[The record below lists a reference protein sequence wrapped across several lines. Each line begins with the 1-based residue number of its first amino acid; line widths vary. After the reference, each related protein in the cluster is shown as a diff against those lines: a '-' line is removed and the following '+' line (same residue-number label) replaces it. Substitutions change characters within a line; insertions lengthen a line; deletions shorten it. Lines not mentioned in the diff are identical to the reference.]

1 MERKPSAKDE
11 LSKEERDKG
20 FKGNEEEQ
28 LQNNVDSEVGTTSR
42 VEEER
47 KEDYRT
53 RNLEIE
59 KERD

>member
-1 MERKPSAKDE
+1 MERKPSGKDE
-11 LSKEERDKG
+11 LSKKERDKG

-28 LQNNVDSEVGTTSR
+28 LQTNVDSESDTTSR
-42 VEEER
+42 VEKER

>member
-1 MERKPSAKDE
+1 MERKPSGKDE

-28 LQNNVDSEVGTTSR
+28 LQKNADSESDTTSH
-42 VEEER
+42 EEKDR